1 MLNRINI
8 IGAGVSGLFLG
19 YCLKKNGFNPIIYE
33 KDKSLSDNGAGV
45 NLSRNATILLKEVGL
60 LEKLSEFAYFP
71 NKVNFRSSHNNSVI
85 KSLQLNEDNF
95 DFISIDRKD
104 LISVLASEYTNLGG
118 EIKFNHELE
127 HVGSSKI
134 FFKDNSSYETD
145 LTLACDGIKS
155 KIREN
160 NFNEE
165 PPKYT
170 GLIAW
175 RGIIDSKKLPDK
187 KIWTEINIHLGP
199 GGHIVHYPIS
209 KGKRINFV
217 AIKQQNTWEEESWI
231 LEGKKDQLLT
241 EFNNWNSEIKELFN
255 KSEKVNKW
263 GLFERKATKTLIN
276 KNIILMGDAA
286 HPMLPFLAQGSCLAI
301 EDAFTFSDLLKNKA
315 IDLSLRQYEILR
327 LARGNKVQSRSK
339 RQGKVNHLSNKIA
352 VFLRNLLLKIFAERT
367 QRSIHQYNVIQE
379 IRRLPN

>member
-1 MLNRINI
+1 MLNKINI
-8 IGAGVSGLFLG
+8 IGAGVCGLFLG

-33 KDKSLSDNGAGV
+33 KDKALSDYGAGV
-45 NLSRNATILLKEVGL
+45 NLSRNATILLKEVGIL
-60 LEKLSEFAYFP
+60 KKLSEYAYFP

-165 PPKYT
+165 PPKFT

-175 RGIIDSKKLPDK
+175 RGIIDLEKLPDK

-263 GLFERKATKTLIN
+263 GLFDRKATKTLIN

-301 EDAFTFSDLLKNKA
+301 EDAFTFSDLLKNKK

-339 RQGKVNHLSNKIA
+339 RQGKVNHLSNKLA

>member
-1 MLNRINI
+1 MLNKINI
-8 IGAGVSGLFLG
+8 IGAGVCGLFLG

-33 KDKSLSDNGAGV
+33 KDKALSDYGAGV
-45 NLSRNATILLKEVGL
+45 NLSRNATILLKEVGIL
-60 LEKLSEFAYFP
+60 KKLSEYAYFP
-71 NKVNFRSSHNNSVI
+71 NKVNFRSFHNSSVI
-85 KSLQLNEDNF
+85 KSHQLNKDNS

-104 LISVLASEYTNLGG
+104 LIRVLASEYINLGG

-127 HVGSSKI
+127 QVNSSKI
-134 FFKDNSSYETD
+134 FFKDNSSYETS

-165 PPKYT
+165 PPKFT

-175 RGIIDSKKLPDK
+175 RGIIDLEKLPDK
-187 KIWTEINIHLGP
+187 EIWTEINIHLGP

-241 EFNNWNSEIKELFN
+241 EFNNWNSEIKDLIN
-255 KSEKVNKW
+255 KAEKVNKG
-263 GLFERKATKTLIN
+263 GLVERKATKTLFN

-286 HPMLPFLAQGSCLAI
+286 PPMLPFLAQGSCLAI
-301 EDAFTFSDLLKNKA
+301 EDAFTFSDLLKNKKINLA
-315 IDLSLRQYEILR
+315 LRQYEILR

-339 RQGKVNHLSNKIA
+339 RQGKLNHLSNKLA

-367 QRSIHQYNVIQE
+367 QRSIHQYNVIRE

>member
-45 NLSRNATILLKEVGL
+45 NLSRNATILLEEVGL

-118 EIKFNHELE
+118 EIKFNHDLE

-165 PPKYT
+165 PPKFT

-241 EFNNWNSEIKELFN
+241 EFNSWNSEIKELFN

-301 EDAFTFSDLLKNKA
+301 EDAFTFSDLLKNKK

-327 LARGNKVQSRSK
+327 LARGNKVQLRSK
-339 RQGKVNHLSNKIA
+339 RQCKINHLSNKLA

>member
-33 KDKSLSDNGAGV
+33 KDKSLSDKGAGV
-45 NLSRNATILLKEVGL
+45 NLSGNATILLKEVGI
-60 LEKLSEFAYFP
+60 LEKLSEYAYFP

-85 KSLQLNEDNF
+85 KSLQLNKDNF

-165 PPKYT
+165 PPKFT

-175 RGIIDSKKLPDK
+175 RGIIDSEKLSDK

-315 IDLSLRQYEILR
+315 IDLSLRQYEVLR

-339 RQGKVNHLSNKIA
+339 RQGKFNHLSNKIA

-367 QRSIHQYNVIQE
+367 QRSIHQYNVIRE

>member
-45 NLSRNATILLKEVGL
+45 NLSRNATILLEEVGL

-165 PPKYT
+165 PPKFT

-175 RGIIDSKKLPDK
+175 RGIIDLEKLPDK

-301 EDAFTFSDLLKNKA
+301 EDAFTFSDLLKNKK

-339 RQGKVNHLSNKIA
+339 RQGKVNHLSNKLA

>member
-118 EIKFNHELE
+118 QIKFNHELE

-165 PPKYT
+165 PPKFT

-175 RGIIDSKKLPDK
+175 RGIIDLEKLSNK

-352 VFLRNLLLKIFAERT
+352 IFLRNLLLKIFAERT

>member
-45 NLSRNATILLKEVGL
+45 NLSRNATILLEEVGL

-165 PPKYT
+165 PPKFT

-175 RGIIDSKKLPDK
+175 RGIIDLEKLSDK

-339 RQGKVNHLSNKIA
+339 RQGKVNHLSNKLA

>member
-45 NLSRNATILLKEVGL
+45 NLSRNATILLKEVGIL
-60 LEKLSEFAYFP
+60 KKLSEYAYFP
-71 NKVNFRSSHNNSVI
+71 NKVSFRSSHNNSVI
-85 KSLQLNEDNF
+85 KSLQLNKDNF

-118 EIKFNHELE
+118 EIKFNLELE

-165 PPKYT
+165 PPKFT

-175 RGIIDSKKLPDK
+175 RGIIDLEKLPDK

-301 EDAFTFSDLLKNKA
+301 EDAFTFSDLLKNKE

-339 RQGKVNHLSNKIA
+339 RQGKVNHLSNKLA

>member
-118 EIKFNHELE
+118 EIKFNLELE

-165 PPKYT
+165 PPKFT

-175 RGIIDSKKLPDK
+175 RGIIDLEMLPDK

-339 RQGKVNHLSNKIA
+339 RQGKVNHLSNKLA

>member
-1 MLNRINI
+1 MCIR
-8 IGAGVSGLFLG
+8 
-19 YCLKKNGFNPIIYE
+19 
-33 KDKSLSDNGAGV
+33 
-45 NLSRNATILLKEVGL
+45 
-60 LEKLSEFAYFP
+60 
-71 NKVNFRSSHNNSVI
+71 
-85 KSLQLNEDNF
+85 
-95 DFISIDRKD
+95 DR
-104 LISVLASEYTNLGG
+104 
-118 EIKFNHELE
+118 
-127 HVGSSKI
+127 
-134 FFKDNSSYETD
+134 
-145 LTLACDGIKS
+145 
-155 KIREN
+155 
-160 NFNEE
+160 
-165 PPKYT
+165 
-170 GLIAW
+170 
-175 RGIIDSKKLPDK
+175 LPDK
-187 KIWTEINIHLGP
+187 EIWTEINIHLGP

-263 GLFERKATKTLIN
+263 GLFERKAAKTLIN

-339 RQGKVNHLSNKIA
+339 RQGKLNHLSNKLA

-367 QRSIHQYNVIQE
+367 QRSIHQYNAIRE
-379 IRRLPN
+379 IRGLPN

>member
-165 PPKYT
+165 PPKFT

-175 RGIIDSKKLPDK
+175 RGIIDLEKLPDK

-301 EDAFTFSDLLKNKA
+301 EDAFTFSDLLKNKK

-352 VFLRNLLLKIFAERT
+352 IFLRNLLLKIFAERT

>member
-85 KSLQLNEDNF
+85 KSLKLNEDNF

-165 PPKYT
+165 PPKFT

-175 RGIIDSKKLPDK
+175 RGIIDLEKLSDK

-263 GLFERKATKTLIN
+263 GLFERKSTKTLIN
-276 KNIILMGDAA
+276 KNIVLMGDAA

-301 EDAFTFSDLLKNKA
+301 EDAFTFSDLLKNKK

-352 VFLRNLLLKIFAERT
+352 IFLRNLLLKIFAERT

>member
-60 LEKLSEFAYFP
+60 LEKLCEFAYFP

-165 PPKYT
+165 PPKFT

-175 RGIIDSKKLPDK
+175 RGIIDSEKLSDK

-315 IDLSLRQYEILR
+315 IDLSLRQYEVLR

-367 QRSIHQYNVIQE
+367 QRSIHQYNVIRE

>member
-165 PPKYT
+165 PPKFT

-175 RGIIDSKKLPDK
+175 RGIIDLEKLPDK

-231 LEGKKDQLLT
+231 LEGRKDQLLT

-301 EDAFTFSDLLKNKA
+301 EDAFTFSDLLKNKK

-352 VFLRNLLLKIFAERT
+352 IFLRNLLLKIFAERT

>member
-45 NLSRNATILLKEVGL
+45 NLSRNATILLKEVGI
-60 LEKLSEFAYFP
+60 LEKLSEYAYFP
-71 NKVNFRSSHNNSVI
+71 NKVNFRSSHNISVI
-85 KSLQLNEDNF
+85 KSLQLNKDNF

-165 PPKYT
+165 PPKFT

-175 RGIIDSKKLPDK
+175 RGIIDLEKLPDK

-352 VFLRNLLLKIFAERT
+352 IFLRNLLLKIFAERT

>member
-71 NKVNFRSSHNNSVI
+71 NKVNFRSFHNNSVI

-165 PPKYT
+165 PPKFT

-175 RGIIDSKKLPDK
+175 RGIVDLKKLPEK

-276 KNIILMGDAA
+276 KNIILMG
-286 HPMLPFLAQGSCLAI
+286 
-301 EDAFTFSDLLKNKA
+301 
-315 IDLSLRQYEILR
+315 LSL
-327 LARGNKVQSRSK
+327 
-339 RQGKVNHLSNKIA
+339 
-352 VFLRNLLLKIFAERT
+352 
-367 QRSIHQYNVIQE
+367 IHI
-379 IRRLPN
+379 

>member
-60 LEKLSEFAYFP
+60 LEKLSEFAHFP

-165 PPKYT
+165 PPKFT

-175 RGIIDSKKLPDK
+175 RGIIDLEKLPDK

-339 RQGKVNHLSNKIA
+339 RQGKVNHLSNKLA

>member
-45 NLSRNATILLKEVGL
+45 NLSRNATILIKEVGL

-165 PPKYT
+165 PPKFT

-175 RGIIDSKKLPDK
+175 RGIIDLEKLSDK

-231 LEGKKDQLLT
+231 LEGRKDQLLT

-301 EDAFTFSDLLKNKA
+301 EDAFTFSDLLKNKK

-352 VFLRNLLLKIFAERT
+352 IFLRNLLLKIFAERT

>member
-60 LEKLSEFAYFP
+60 LEKLSELAYFP

-134 FFKDNSSYETD
+134 FFKDNSSYKTD

-165 PPKYT
+165 PPKFT

-175 RGIIDSKKLPDK
+175 RGIIDLEKLPDK

-339 RQGKVNHLSNKIA
+339 RQGKVNHLSNKLA

>member
-45 NLSRNATILLKEVGL
+45 NLSRNATILLEEVGL

-160 NFNEE
+160 NFNEK
-165 PPKYT
+165 PPKFT

-175 RGIIDSKKLPDK
+175 RGIIDLEKLPDK

-301 EDAFTFSDLLKNKA
+301 EDAFTFSDLLKNKK
-315 IDLSLRQYEILR
+315 IDLSFRQYEILR

-352 VFLRNLLLKIFAERT
+352 IFLRNLLLKIFAERI

>member
-1 MLNRINI
+1 MLNKINI
-8 IGAGVSGLFLG
+8 IGAGVCGLFLG

-33 KDKSLSDNGAGV
+33 KDKALSDYGAGV
-45 NLSRNATILLKEVGL
+45 NLSRNATILLKEVGIL
-60 LEKLSEFAYFP
+60 KKLSEYAYFP
-71 NKVNFRSSHNNSVI
+71 NKVNFRSFHNSSVI
-85 KSLQLNEDNF
+85 KSLQLNKDNS

-104 LISVLASEYTNLGG
+104 LIRVLASEYINLGG

-127 HVGSSKI
+127 QVNSSKI
-134 FFKDNSSYETD
+134 FFKDNSSYETS

-165 PPKYT
+165 SPKFT

-175 RGIIDSKKLPDK
+175 RGIVDLKKLPKK

-209 KGKRINFV
+209 NGKRINFV

-231 LEGKKDQLLT
+231 LEGKRDQLLI

-255 KSEKVNKW
+255 KSLKINKW

-301 EDAFTFSDLLKNKA
+301 EDAFTFSHLLKNKK
-315 IDLSLRQYEILR
+315 IDLFLKQYEILR
-327 LARGNKVQSRSK
+327 VARGNKVQARSK

-367 QRSIHQYNVIQE
+367 QRSIHQYNVIRE
-379 IRRLPN
+379 IQRLPN

>member
-45 NLSRNATILLKEVGL
+45 NLSRNATILLEEVGL

-165 PPKYT
+165 PPKFT

-175 RGIIDSKKLPDK
+175 RGIIDLEKLPDK

-339 RQGKVNHLSNKIA
+339 RQGKVNHLSNKLA

>member
-45 NLSRNATILLKEVGL
+45 NLSGNATILLKEVGI
-60 LEKLSEFAYFP
+60 LEKLSEYAYFP

-165 PPKYT
+165 PPKFT

-175 RGIIDSKKLPDK
+175 RGIIDSEKLSDK

-301 EDAFTFSDLLKNKA
+301 EDAFTFSDLLKNKKISLA
-315 IDLSLRQYEILR
+315 LRQYEILR

-339 RQGKVNHLSNKIA
+339 RQGKLNHLSNKLA

-367 QRSIHQYNVIQE
+367 QRSIHQYNVIRE

>member
-1 MLNRINI
+1 MFNKINI

-60 LEKLSEFAYFP
+60 LEKLCEFAYFP

-165 PPKYT
+165 PPKFT

-175 RGIIDSKKLPDK
+175 RGIIDSEKLSDK

-231 LEGKKDQLLT
+231 LEGKKDQLLI
-241 EFNNWNSEIKELFN
+241 EFNSWNSEIKDLFN
-255 KSEKVNKW
+255 KAEKVNKW
-263 GLFERKATKTLIN
+263 GLFERKATKTLFN

-315 IDLSLRQYEILR
+315 IDLSLRQYEVLR

-367 QRSIHQYNVIQE
+367 QRSIHQYNVIRE

>member
-165 PPKYT
+165 PPKFT

-175 RGIIDSKKLPDK
+175 RGIIDLEKLSDK

-301 EDAFTFSDLLKNKA
+301 EDAFTFSDLLKNKK

-352 VFLRNLLLKIFAERT
+352 IFLRNLLLKIFAERT

>member
-45 NLSRNATILLKEVGL
+45 NLSRNATILLKEVGIL
-60 LEKLSEFAYFP
+60 KKLSEYAYFP
-71 NKVNFRSSHNNSVI
+71 NKVSFRSFHNNSVI
-85 KSLQLNEDNF
+85 KSLQLNKDNF

-104 LISVLASEYTNLGG
+104 LISVLASEYINLGG
-118 EIKFNHELE
+118 KIKFNHELE
-127 HVGSSKI
+127 HVGSTKI

-175 RGIIDSKKLPDK
+175 RGIVDLEKLPDK
-187 KIWTEINIHLGP
+187 EIWTEINIHLGP

-301 EDAFTFSDLLKNKA
+301 EDAFTFSDLLKNKK

-327 LARGNKVQSRSK
+327 LARGNRVQSRSK
-339 RQGKVNHLSNKIA
+339 RQGKVNHLSNKLA

-367 QRSIHQYNVIQE
+367 QRSIHQYNVIRE

>member
-45 NLSRNATILLKEVGL
+45 NLSGNATILLKEVGI
-60 LEKLSEFAYFP
+60 LEKLSEYAYFP

-85 KSLQLNEDNF
+85 KSLQLNKDNF

-104 LISVLASEYTNLGG
+104 LISVLASEYINLGG
-118 EIKFNHELE
+118 EIRFNHELE
-127 HVGSSKI
+127 HVSSSKI
-134 FFKDNSSYETD
+134 FFKNNSSYETD
-145 LTLACDGIKS
+145 LTFACDGIKS

-160 NFNEE
+160 KFNEE
-165 PPKYT
+165 PPKFT

-175 RGIIDSKKLPDK
+175 RGIVDFEKLPDK
-187 KIWTEINIHLGP
+187 EIWTEINIHLGP

-231 LEGKKDQLLT
+231 LEGKKDQLLI
-241 EFNNWNSEIKELFN
+241 EFNIWNSEIKDLFN
-255 KSEKVNKW
+255 KAEKVNKW
-263 GLFERKATKTLIN
+263 GLFERKATKTLFN

-301 EDAFTFSDLLKNKA
+301 EDAFTFSDLLKNKKISLA
-315 IDLSLRQYEILR
+315 LRQYEILR

-339 RQGKVNHLSNKIA
+339 RQGKLNHLSNKLA

-367 QRSIHQYNVIQE
+367 QRSIHQYNVIRE

>member
-45 NLSRNATILLKEVGL
+45 NLSSNATILLKEVGL
-60 LEKLSEFAYFP
+60 LEKLFEFAYFP

-165 PPKYT
+165 PPKFT

-175 RGIIDSKKLPDK
+175 RGIIDLEKLPDK

-301 EDAFTFSDLLKNKA
+301 EDAFTFSDLLKNKK

-352 VFLRNLLLKIFAERT
+352 IFLRNLLLKIFAERT

>member
-85 KSLQLNEDNF
+85 KSLKLNEDNF

-165 PPKYT
+165 PPKFT

-175 RGIIDSKKLPDK
+175 RGIIDLEKLPDK

-263 GLFERKATKTLIN
+263 GLFERKSTKTLIN
-276 KNIILMGDAA
+276 KNIVLMGDAA

-301 EDAFTFSDLLKNKA
+301 EDAFTFSDLLKNKK

-352 VFLRNLLLKIFAERT
+352 IFLRNLLLKIFAERT

>member
-165 PPKYT
+165 PPKFT

-175 RGIIDSKKLPDK
+175 RGIIDLEKLPDK

-301 EDAFTFSDLLKNKA
+301 EDAFTFSDLLKNKK

-339 RQGKVNHLSNKIA
+339 RQGKVNHLSNKLA

>member
-45 NLSRNATILLKEVGL
+45 NLSRNATILLEEVGL

-127 HVGSSKI
+127 YVGSSKI

-145 LTLACDGIKS
+145 LTFACDGIKS

-165 PPKYT
+165 PPKFT

-175 RGIIDSKKLPDK
+175 RGIIDLEKLPDK

-301 EDAFTFSDLLKNKA
+301 EDAFTFSHLLKNKK
-315 IDLSLRQYEILR
+315 IDLFLKQYEILR
-327 LARGNKVQSRSK
+327 VARGNKVQARSK

-352 VFLRNLLLKIFAERT
+352 IFLRNLLLKIFAERT
-367 QRSIHQYNVIQE
+367 QRSIHQYNAIRE
-379 IRRLPN
+379 IRGLPN

>member
-165 PPKYT
+165 PPKFT

-175 RGIIDSKKLPDK
+175 RGIIDLEKLPDK

-217 AIKQQNTWEEESWI
+217 AIKQQNSWEEESWI

-301 EDAFTFSDLLKNKA
+301 EDAFTFSDLLKNKK

-352 VFLRNLLLKIFAERT
+352 IFLRNLLLKIFAERT

>member
-85 KSLQLNEDNF
+85 KSLQLNIDNF

-104 LISVLASEYTNLGG
+104 LISVLACEYTNLGG

-165 PPKYT
+165 PPKFT

-175 RGIIDSKKLPDK
+175 RGIIDLEKLPDK

-231 LEGKKDQLLT
+231 LEGKKDQLLS

-301 EDAFTFSDLLKNKA
+301 EDAFTFSDLLKNKK

-352 VFLRNLLLKIFAERT
+352 IFLRNLLLKIFAERT

>member
-45 NLSRNATILLKEVGL
+45 NLSSNATILLKEVGL

-165 PPKYT
+165 PPKFT

-175 RGIIDSKKLPDK
+175 RGIIDLEKLSDK

-301 EDAFTFSDLLKNKA
+301 EDAFTFSDLLKNKK

-352 VFLRNLLLKIFAERT
+352 IFLRNLLLKIFAERT

>member
-45 NLSRNATILLKEVGL
+45 NLSRNATILIKEVGL

-165 PPKYT
+165 PPKFT

-175 RGIIDSKKLPDK
+175 RGIIDLEKLPDK

-301 EDAFTFSDLLKNKA
+301 EDAFTFSDLLKNKK

-352 VFLRNLLLKIFAERT
+352 IFLRNLLLKIFAERT

>member
-45 NLSRNATILLKEVGL
+45 NLSGNATILLKEVGI
-60 LEKLSEFAYFP
+60 LEKLSEYAYFP

-165 PPKYT
+165 PPKFT

-175 RGIIDSKKLPDK
+175 RGIIDSEKLSDK

-231 LEGKKDQLLT
+231 LEGKKDQLLI
-241 EFNNWNSEIKELFN
+241 EFNSWNSEIKELFN

-315 IDLSLRQYEILR
+315 IDLSLRQYEVLR

-367 QRSIHQYNVIQE
+367 QRSIHQYNVIRE

>member
-45 NLSRNATILLKEVGL
+45 NLSRNATILLEEVGL

-71 NKVNFRSSHNNSVI
+71 NKVNFRSSHNNSII

-145 LTLACDGIKS
+145 LTFACDGIKS

-165 PPKYT
+165 PPKFT

-175 RGIIDSKKLPDK
+175 RGIIDLEKLPDK

-276 KNIILMGDAA
+276 KNIKLMGDAA
-286 HPMLPFLAQGSCLAI
+286 HPMLPF
-301 EDAFTFSDLLKNKA
+301 
-315 IDLSLRQYEILR
+315 
-327 LARGNKVQSRSK
+327 
-339 RQGKVNHLSNKIA
+339 
-352 VFLRNLLLKIFAERT
+352 
-367 QRSIHQYNVIQE
+367 
-379 IRRLPN
+379 